1 MLSLWLCF
9 GLVAAQAL
17 PAPPVLLECEFGVRH
32 RQDSVLRYTCL
43 WQRFVEL
50 TYRPTAGTDT
60 RKPPPTLTWFIDQ
73 RRVASAVQW
82 SGRQNLG
89 RVPPDSPITLA
100 YSSASCPTCRYQNLT
115 IHATALRVQFFT
127 LRPNRVPVIY
137 RDLEL
142 AWCANLNSL
151 VWSYRVTCPGGGP
164 TSATLL
170 SSQVTQIASGSYPPG
185 KEAACSQDFHYTF
198 KVQYPQVGNYSC
210 NLDLINGSL
219 ATLTISV
226 QVKPAM
232 LHLLSTQSATIHR
245 RVRLVVSWQ
254 LWTKGG
260 FLTYQLAASPAG
272 QSSWTSTYH
281 PNAIE
286 SNICPCTWPRPNEC
300 ITQLLLKVGRIAIR
314 TSATTITF
322 HQGAVRFVNHGRLLS
337 LKTSATMSGTA
348 FYYISSNNQLYYSK
362 VDTPPGS
369 HRHFLLLQAP
379 EVSHL
384 FQIDYTSPEEYSV
397 TIQLYLN
404 LKGTIYNS
412 LEDMNVSLSLFN
424 SGPVD
429 MGLPVNVVWF
439 IPLQHPAMQCAW
451 AFELN
456 DGTAVHLY
464 EFSQKVADA
473 PSYIPEVQLTFNPM
487 LYSGFLARVTCSTAG
502 EMMISLR
509 ASVGNYSTTP
519 QDSVLFCNLPECRLP
534 LPTIEHPP
542 PPDTIIRNTK
552 GSPLTVYG
560 NSGLHCNSILSVTIS
575 WKIYEIAGIK
585 AQPNW
590 NQSVPL
596 QPRVRTSTATLH
608 LPAFSLDYGFY
619 LFVLNVTMSTSD
631 PTLPY
636 VNNSCHAVVKVTKSE
651 LVALIAG
658 GSYRTVSLEDSITL
672 DASMSADPDS
682 SDPHLGLN
690 FSWYC
695 TMKFSDYSTMTLSK
709 NHYCHPGHPDLKWN
723 SAILDT
729 LVIPSHMLITKKDF
743 YFRLVIQ
750 KDTRTSYFDQTIS
763 VYFGFVPQVLI
774 TCIENCG
781 TSLIPTDRFILNGSC
796 SNCPSSSELKY
807 HWSLLSESAVSDIIV
822 DWVSD
827 SSTGNSLSYMSLNP
841 MSFLHLSDGW
851 YNFELRVTIPSGA
864 YSLNRYHFYINSPPR
879 AGRCVITPKEGW
891 ALQTKFTII
900 CVNFEDSDHPLSYKV
915 IAKTFYPTGIID
927 SLKNNLLGTIVY
939 FGYSPKSPP
948 FLLPVGSTWGQH
960 LLIVAVQ
967 VFDSHGAY
975 TQVNL
980 RATVYDLPVDLRQKS
995 LVDQLSGFIEGE
1007 RAPLTTLLHET
1018 NYLEANQLLYEVAAG
1033 LNSNSFMGREKAK
1046 VSKLR
1051 ETLVNVSTII
1061 PVTSPKL
1068 INQISATIFEAAQKP
1083 DEVNQQAQRL
1093 AVTKLLELSSVL
1105 LNYTSE
1111 DAIPSESTEQLSCSI
1126 LTAASN
1132 VMAAF
1137 SSQFPTQGTEKGIS
1151 LTTDQEKVTTTIFP
1165 TLKILTDAV
1174 SHSKVPGQ
1182 KDTLLQTRQWEIIV
1196 KKVEKRKLQ
1205 NSYISDPD
1213 CTSCIY
1219 PVLGMFGGATQ
1230 PVSSVFYKFEQ
1241 NPLPWL
1247 GKASHIVTDVSSFHM
1262 TIQDHNGSIHN
1273 LVPKQVDSFMVRKD
1287 ILSTQPIKLF
1297 IDSRRSNVVLGQ
1309 FTIVMNS
1316 TSAQEVF
1323 LQLLVDLDP
1332 IFMVSIYSGKGTTNL
1347 TQKHTVPVCNPR
1359 QPLNHGHQV
1368 QDPYIIRIPT
1378 NLFQKNATHPNS
1390 SRYVTVAVETKYARP
1405 QLVITAGLK
1414 ISVFI
1419 ASCLTFQGNSDTW
1432 DSSLCTMGPLTN
1444 LKRLHCICKSFGN
1457 QTIKRALNMNM
1468 PWFLT
1473 GSVLVLP
1480 DTIDLLEVGQLIQTL
1495 PRNLVTLITVLV
1507 IFFIYSILL
1516 WRSCRKRESDKK
1528 KIVILLDND
1537 PCDAACYLVTF
1548 YTGGRLDAG
1557 TTADVFMTLIGTLV
1571 ESEVHLLRH
1580 PDHKTFRR
1588 NSVDTFL
1595 LTTKDELGEL
1605 LFIQVWHNNVGPSPS
1620 WYLSRVKVQNVLTK
1634 HTWHFF
1640 CRKWLGIM
1648 KGDGLLHRIFPA
1660 IDPDA
1665 LLKRK
1670 DVFFIETSSKI
1681 EREHL
1686 WFSVFAYDVN
1696 QSFTRI
1702 QRLSCCLTMLLS
1714 SLLLNLMLFQKKEL
1728 EDRLQRLLRSLVIG
1742 VESALVMVPV
1752 EILMSTLFIYA
1763 QKKDASLTIT
1773 EGTEPEPNQEINS
1786 NSPENPN
1793 TKPNSLRER
1802 LKDWYQMD
1810 EQASEAN
1817 ESPKEAAETPDDDQY
1832 NFLSYIAGVDNIQ
1845 DPLTKRK
1852 DNCIISE
1859 SVADQINSEENI
1871 EKAGGKKVAHATKLK
1886 PMAWFHQNRPAKYK
1900 KGQGRPA
1907 KPSKNIG
1914 PSKSRVML
1922 SRCLLYLAWCL
1933 VCLLSAVSAV
1943 FIVLYGLSYGV
1954 ETSWLWLMAS
1964 IVSFIQGVFLLQ
1976 PLKIMV
1982 FAAIFALRRRRPRD
1996 LDWSTGIQV
2005 LQVSTDDLPK
2015 NDPDCLQ
2022 SEVRVRKPYR
2032 PLEGDELILAKRKG
2046 TLRFQAFMFCKGF
2059 LLHLVF
2065 LGLLTHL
2072 VCTTDYNNAYF
2083 YNNIIWN
2090 KFSEKLEQANTVQE
2104 LYTWM
2109 ALTFLPL
2116 IHEDSNPAFLS
2127 DTKSR
2132 ILGLP
2137 RMRQLRSEL
2146 ASVDCFG
2153 MPSALSSFLGK
2164 HHCRPLFNVNQQ
2176 DTKNYNGSWQQPI
2189 GSMPVRHPLD
2199 YTGWVYETLD
2209 FPWLYHSHGAYY
2221 VYPLGGYSL
2230 YFSPTSLQSSR
2241 LRLLALQNASWVDR
2255 STWAIIIET
2264 TIYNA
2269 NIDLFTSISLIL
2281 ETVPFGVI
2289 NKKLVVKPF
2298 TLRLFNRSESNWIF
2312 LSVLVIIFFI
2322 LFVIDECQK
2331 IKRKGYRYFQ
2341 TLKNIARLV
2350 MTVLLLVTIVL
2361 YVAKFIL
2368 SQQMLEFYKKN
2379 PNTFIAFH
2387 VIAALDQLLRFN
2399 VTFLIFVAVLKLLK
2413 YARFLY
2419 DVRLAQKAISVSFP
2433 AICSLAVI
2441 MALYSLIFISFG
2453 YLLFAPFD
2461 ENFNS
2466 MIHATQTV
2474 VSYHIGDFIKTEF
2487 PYSKVI
2493 GGIYLA
2499 SFLFIIQCIL
2509 INLLESVVM
2518 LSYGDMKQFIHEK
2531 PSKEAEVANFVM
2543 QEIRRTWYALRRKT
2557 PPKDGKKILAKLFYG
2572 QGSERTYGLKQKK
2585 VKGKRM
2591 SYLVI

>member
-1 MLSLWLCF
+1 MLPVWLCF
-9 GLVAAQAL
+9 GLVAVQAI
-17 PAPPVLLECEFGVRH
+17 PAPPVLLKCEFGVRH
-32 RQDSVLRYTCL
+32 SEDSVLRYTCL
-43 WQRFVEL
+43 WQSSVEL
-50 TYRPTAGTDT
+50 AYTSTPDTGT
-60 RKPPPTLTWFIDQ
+60 RAPPPTLTWFINQ

-82 SGRQNLG
+82 SGRQNLS
-89 RVPPDSPITLA
+89 RVPPDSPITLV
-100 YSSASCPTCRYQNLT
+100 YRSASCPTCHYLNVT
-115 IHATALRVQFFT
+115 IYTTRLRAQFFA
-127 LRPNRVPVIY
+127 LRPNQVLVRF

-151 VWSYRVTCPGGGP
+151 VWNYTVTCPGGTP
-164 TSATLL
+164 HSTTLP
-170 SSQVTQIASGSYPPG
+170 SSQVSQIPSGSYPPG
-185 KEAACSQDFHYTF
+185 KEVACSHDFHYTV
-198 KVQYPQVGNYSC
+198 KVQYPEVGSYYC
-210 NLDLINGSL
+210 NLDLINGNLTTLSISL
-219 ATLTISV
+219 K
-226 QVKPAM
+226 VKPVL
-232 LHLLSTQSATIHR
+232 LHLLSTQSATIQR
-245 RVRLVVSWQ
+245 RATLIISWQ
-254 LWTKGG
+254 LWTNGG
-260 FLTYQLAASPAG
+260 FLTYQLAARPAG
-272 QSSWTSTYH
+272 QSSWTSTFH

-286 SNICPCTWPRPNEC
+286 SKICPCTWPQLNEC
-300 ITQLLLKVGRIAIR
+300 ITQLLLKVGGISIR

-322 HQGAVRFVNHGRLLS
+322 HQGAVLFVNHGRLLW
-337 LKTSATMSGTA
+337 LKPNATMSGTA
-348 FYYISSNNQLYYSK
+348 FYYISSDNQLYYSK
-362 VDTPPGS
+362 VDTPPDS

-384 FQIDYTSPEEYSV
+384 FKIDYTSPNEYNV

-412 LEDMNVSLSLFN
+412 LEDMNVSLPLFN

-451 AFELN
+451 SFELN
-456 DGTAVHLY
+456 NSTAVHLY
-464 EFSQKVADA
+464 DFNQKVEDA
-473 PSYIPEVQLTFNPM
+473 PSYIPEVQLPFNPRE
-487 LYSGFLARVTCSTAG
+487 YSGFLARVTCSTAG
-502 EMMISLR
+502 EMILSLR
-509 ASVGNYSTTP
+509 ASVGNYSTTS
-519 QDSVLFCNLPECRLP
+519 QDSVLFCNLPECHLP

-575 WKIYEIAGIK
+575 WMIYEIADIE
-585 AQPNW
+585 AQPDW

-596 QPRVRTSTATLH
+596 PPHIWTSTATLH

-636 VNNSCHAVVKVTKSE
+636 LNNSCQAVVKVTKSE
-651 LVALIAG
+651 LVARIAG
-658 GSYRTVSLEDSITL
+658 GSYRTVSFEDSITL

-682 SDPHLGLN
+682 SIPHLGLN
-690 FSWYC
+690 FFWYC
-695 TMKFSDYSTMTLSK
+695 TRKLSDYITMTLSR
-709 NHYCHPGHPDLKWN
+709 NQYCHPGHPDLQWI
-723 SAILDT
+723 SAIPDT

-743 YFRLVIQ
+743 YFRVVIE

-763 VYFGFVPQVLI
+763 VYSGFVPQVLI
-774 TCIENCG
+774 TCIENCE
-781 TSLIPTDRFILNGSC
+781 TSLIPTDRFILNGTC
-796 SNCPSSSELKY
+796 SNCPSSSGLKY
-807 HWSLLSESAVSDIIV
+807 HWSLLSGSAVSELII

-841 MSFLHLSDGW
+841 MSFVHLSNGW

-864 YSLNRYHFYINSPPR
+864 YSLNRYRFYLNSPPR
-879 AGRCVITPKEGW
+879 AGRCVITPKKGW
-891 ALQTKFTII
+891 ALQTKFTIV
-900 CVNFEDSDHPLSYKV
+900 CVNFEDSDLPLSYKV
-915 IAKTFYPTGIID
+915 TAKTFYPTSSID
-927 SLKNNLLGTIVY
+927 SLKNDLLGTIVY

-948 FLLPVGSTWGQH
+948 FLLPVGSMFGQH
-960 LLIVAVQ
+960 LLIIAVQ
-967 VFDSHGAY
+967 VFDSHDAY

-980 RATVYDLPVDLRQKS
+980 RATVYDLPVDLGQRS
-995 LVDQLSGFIEGE
+995 LADQLSGFIEGE
-1007 RAPLTTLLHET
+1007 KAPLTTLLHET
-1018 NYLEANQLLYEVAAG
+1018 DYLKANQLLYEVAAE
-1033 LNSNSFMGREKAK
+1033 LNGNSFMGREKAK
-1046 VSKLR
+1046 VTKLR
-1051 ETLVNVSTII
+1051 ETLVNVSTNI

-1093 AVTKLLELSSVL
+1093 AVIKLLELSSVL

-1111 DAIPSESTEQLSCSI
+1111 DVIPSERTEQLSCSI

-1137 SSQFPTQGTEKGIS
+1137 SSQFPVQGTEEGIS
-1151 LTTDQEKVTTTIFP
+1151 LTTDQKKVVTNIFP
-1165 TLKILTDAV
+1165 ILKILTDAV

-1182 KDTLLQTRQWEIIV
+1182 KDTLLQTKQWEIIV
-1196 KKVEKRKLQ
+1196 KKVEKRKLED
-1205 NSYISDPD
+1205 SYISDPD
-1213 CTSCIY
+1213 CTSCMY
-1219 PVLGMFGGATQ
+1219 PVLKSFGEATQ

-1247 GKASHIVTDVSSFHM
+1247 GKASHIVTDVSSCHM
-1262 TIQDHNGSIHN
+1262 TIQDRLGSLHN
-1273 LVPKQVDSFMVRKD
+1273 LIPKQVDFFMVRKD
-1287 ILSTQPIKLF
+1287 ITSTQPIRLV
-1297 IDSRRSNVVLGQ
+1297 IDPGRSDVVIGQ
-1309 FTIVMNS
+1309 FTIAMNS

-1323 LQLLVDLDP
+1323 LQLFVDLNP
-1332 IFMVSIYSGKGTTNL
+1332 IFMVSIYSGNGTNNL
-1347 TQKHTVPVCNPR
+1347 TQKHTVPDCNPR
-1359 QPLNHGHQV
+1359 QPVNKGHHV

-1378 NLFQKNATHPNS
+1378 NLFQKNATHPTS
-1390 SRYVTVAVETKYARP
+1390 SRYITVAVETEYTSP
-1405 QLVITAGLK
+1405 QLVISAGLN

-1419 ASCLTFQGNSDTW
+1419 ASCLTFKGNSDTW
-1432 DSSLCTMGPLTN
+1432 KSSSCTMGPFTN
-1444 LKRLHCICKSFGN
+1444 LKRLHCICESFGN
-1457 QTIKRALNMNM
+1457 QTFKRALNVQIS
-1468 PWFLT
+1468 WFLT

-1480 DTIDLLEVGQLIQTL
+1480 DTIDLLEAGQLIHTL

-1507 IFFIYSILL
+1507 IFFIYFILL
-1516 WRSCRKRESDKK
+1516 WRSYRKRESDKK

-1557 TTADVFMTLIGTLV
+1557 TTADVFMTLIGTLA
-1571 ESEVHLLRH
+1571 ESEVHLLHH

-1588 NSVDTFL
+1588 NSVDSFL
-1595 LTTKDELGEL
+1595 LSTKDELGEL

-1634 HTWHFF
+1634 QTWHFF

-1648 KGDGLLHRIFPA
+1648 KGDGLLHRIFPVT
-1660 IDPDA
+1660 DPDA

-1702 QRLSCCLTMLLS
+1702 QRLSCCLTMLFS
-1714 SLLLNLMLFQKKEL
+1714 SLLLNLMLFQKREL
-1728 EDRLQRLLRSLVIG
+1728 EDHLQRLLRSLVIG

-1763 QKKDASLTIT
+1763 QEKDASLTVT
-1773 EGTEPEPNQEINS
+1773 GEGTEPEPNQEIDS
-1786 NSPENPN
+1786 NSPENPD

-1802 LKDWYQMD
+1802 LKDWYQTD
-1810 EQASEAN
+1810 EQASEAKV
-1817 ESPKEAAETPDDDQY
+1817 SPKEVAETPDDDRY
-1832 NFLSYIAGVDNIQ
+1832 NFLSYIAGADNIQ

-1859 SVADQINSEENI
+1859 SVADQINSEESI

-1900 KGQGRPA
+1900 RQGRPA

-1914 PSKSRVML
+1914 PSKTRVIL

-1964 IVSFIQGVFLLQ
+1964 IVSFSQSVFLLQ
-1976 PLKIMV
+1976 PLKIIV

-2015 NDPDCLQ
+2015 NDPDCLR
-2022 SEVRVRKPYR
+2022 SEVPVRKPYR
-2032 PLEGDELILAKRKG
+2032 PLEGDELILAKKKV
-2046 TLRFQAFMFCKGF
+2046 TLRFQAFMFCKGI

-2065 LGLLTHL
+2065 LGLLTYL
-2072 VCTTDYNNAYF
+2072 VCSTDYNNAYF
-2083 YNNIIWN
+2083 YNCIIGN
-2090 KFSEKLEQANTVQE
+2090 KFSENLEQVNTIQE

-2109 ALTFLPL
+2109 DLTFLPL
-2116 IHEDSNPAFLS
+2116 IHEDANPAFLS
-2127 DTKSR
+2127 DTRSR

-2146 ASVDCFG
+2146 ASVDCFW
-2153 MPSALSSFLGK
+2153 MPSALSTFLSK
-2164 HHCRPLFNVNQQ
+2164 HHCRPLFNINQQ

-2189 GSMPVRHPLD
+2189 GSVTVRNPLD
-2199 YTGWVYETLD
+2199 YTGWVYEPID

-2241 LRLLALQNASWVDR
+2241 LKLLALQNASWVDR

-2269 NIDLFTSISLIL
+2269 NVDLFTSISLIL

-2298 TLRLFNRSESNWIF
+2298 TFRLFNRGESNWIF
-2312 LSVLVIIFFI
+2312 LSVLIIIFFI

-2331 IKRKGYRYFQ
+2331 IKRKGYRYFKR
-2341 TLKNIARLV
+2341 LKNISSLV

-2368 SQQMLEFYKKN
+2368 SQQMLEFYKKT

-2387 VIAALDQLLRFN
+2387 VIAAFDQLLRFN
-2399 VTFLIFVAVLKLLK
+2399 VTFLIFVAILKLLR

-2419 DVRLAQKAISVSFP
+2419 NVRLAQKAIAVSSP

-2441 MALYSLIFISFG
+2441 MGLYSLIFIAFG
-2453 YLLFAPFD
+2453 YLLFGSFD

-2474 VSYHIGDFIKTEF
+2474 VSYHIGDFIQTDF
-2487 PYSKVI
+2487 PYSKII

-2499 SFLFIIQCIL
+2499 SFLFVMQCIL
-2509 INLLESVVM
+2509 INLLESVVI
-2518 LSYGDMKQFIHEK
+2518 LSYGEMKQFIHEK

-2543 QEIRRTWYALRRKT
+2543 QETRRIWYALRRKT
-2557 PPKDGKKILAKLFYG
+2557 PPKDGKNILANLFYG
-2572 QGSERTYGLKQKK
+2572 QGSERTYGLKQKN